1 MHWLAN
7 TALTVLVLG
16 AIIGFAYGMSAV
28 AGRFMKKNS
37 ASMSKK
43 HKGLQVHPY
52 MEMIPGRVGQQAGR
66 ESEIVPAPD
75 FDLSK
80 PEAEDPHRA

>member
-1 MHWLAN
+1 MSVFLNAL
-7 TALTVLVLG
+7 LTVLVFAAL
-16 AIIGFAYGMSAV
+16 IGFAYAMSAI
-28 AGRFMKKNS
+28 
-37 ASMSKK
+37 SMSKK

-80 PEAEDPHRA
+80 PEKEDPRRA

>member
-1 MHWLAN
+1 MDWFLN
-7 TALTVLVLG
+7 ALTTVLVLG
-16 AIIGFAYGMSAV
+16 VIIAFAYGMSTIAQ
-28 AGRFMKKNS
+28 RFMNKNT
-37 ASMSKK
+37 AAMSKK
-43 HKGLQVHPY
+43 YKGLQVHPY

-80 PEAEDPHRA
+80 PEKEDPRRA